1 MSTSTLTALANPGDT
16 TIPLVVGGAS
26 TVELVKDVFV
36 KIYITHAKIKE
47 LTLTLRHQLSS
58 TNAIIMA

>member
-47 LTLTLRHQLSS
+47 LTLTL
-58 TNAIIMA
+58 